1 MKFVN
6 LGSTELK
13 VTDFCLGTMT
23 WGEQTD
29 EVDAHKQIEMSLD
42 AGINFIDTAE
52 MYPVCPLRAETTG
65 DTERI
70 LGNWLCK
77 NSQKRK
83 ELVIATKISGKGYK
97 NVRNGK
103 GIFPKEIRLAI
114 EGSLKNLQTDYI
126 DLYQLHW
133 PNRGSYHFRQYW
145 NYDPTSQESS
155 VERENIELVVKE
167 LYDLK
172 KEGKIRYIGL
182 SNETAWGTVQFANE
196 AKKYNDF
203 SIASIQNEY
212 SLLCRIFDTDL
223 AETCFHENVKLLA
236 YSPLVGGMIT
246 GKYLNSQVP
255 KNSRLSRV
263 PDMFGR
269 VTPNS
274 TRAIEE
280 YIELSKSFELD
291 PVHLALSFCRSRPFM
306 GSVIFGASNVDQ
318 LKLILKGKDI
328 YLKDDVLAEVNKLY
342 KKIPMPM

>member
-6 LGSTELK
+6 LGNTQLK

-29 EVDAHKQIEMSLD
+29 EADAHKQIEMSLE

-70 LGNWLCK
+70 LGNWLGQ
-77 NSQKRK
+77 NSRKRK
-83 ELVIATKISGKGYK
+83 DLVIATKISGKGYK

-114 EGSLKNLQTDYI
+114 EGSLRNLQTDYI

-145 NYDPTSQESS
+145 NYDPTGQDTT

-167 LYDLK
+167 LYALK

-182 SNETAWGTVQFANE
+182 SNDTAWGTVQIANE
-196 AKKYNDF
+196 TKKYKDF

-223 AETCFHENVKLLA
+223 AETCFHENIKLLA

-255 KNSRLSRV
+255 ENSRLSRV

-269 VTPNS
+269 LHQ
-274 TRAIEE
+274 I
-280 YIELSKSFELD
+280 L
-291 PVHLALSFCRSRPFM
+291 
-306 GSVIFGASNVDQ
+306 
-318 LKLILKGKDI
+318 LKL
-328 YLKDDVLAEVNKLY
+328 
-342 KKIPMPM
+342 

>member
-1 MKFVN
+1 MKFVT
-6 LGSTELK
+6 LGNTELK
-13 VTDFCLGTMT
+13 VTDFCLGTLT
-23 WGEQTD
+23 WVEQTD

-70 LGNWLCK
+70 LGNWLGK

-145 NYDPTSQESS
+145 NYDPTSQKSS
-155 VERENIELVVKE
+155 VDRENIELVIKE

-172 KEGKIRYIGL
+172 KERKIIIRPRGAPWGKLDLGPKGPIRLRPGPKGATLVRARKKQLGPGSNGPIGPRAPRSQAL
-182 SNETAWGTVQFANE
+182 RTNGPWAPGT
-196 AKKYNDF
+196 
-203 SIASIQNEY
+203 
-212 SLLCRIFDTDL
+212 IFDKRG
-223 AETCFHENVKLLA
+223 E
-236 YSPLVGGMIT
+236 
-246 GKYLNSQVP
+246 
-255 KNSRLSRV
+255 R
-263 PDMFGR
+263 
-269 VTPNS
+269 
-274 TRAIEE
+274 
-280 YIELSKSFELD
+280 D
-291 PVHLALSFCRSRPFM
+291 PVLHRNGHEPEP
-306 GSVIFGASNVDQ
+306 I
-318 LKLILKGKDI
+318 
-328 YLKDDVLAEVNKLY
+328 
-342 KKIPMPM
+342 